1 MVTLRYGFDNPETIK
16 LFHKYLYQE
25 RRFQSFEEAKNFI
38 TDLPTSITV
47 KIFDCGEEFITELE
61 TNCYIL
67 CEGRKIPQIKG
78 KTYEIFEYFGSS
90 KFRKLFCENR
100 FCDFDKRNENNKY
113 VDEDYIT
120 WFRNKF
126 INK

>member
-25 RRFQSFEEAKNFI
+25 RRFQSFEEAKKFI
-38 TDLPTSITV
+38 KDLPTNITLE
-47 KIFDCGEEFITELE
+47 IFDYGQEVITELE
-61 TNCYIL
+61 TNCYII

-78 KTYEIFEYFGSS
+78 KTYEIFECFGNS
-90 KFRKLFCENR
+90 KFMKLFYENR

-113 VDEDYIT
+113 VDKDYRT
-120 WFRNKF
+120 WFINKF
-126 INK
+126 IKK